1 MNKLV
6 FSTLTTIL
14 TLFLISSSIAL
25 FAQGGQGGG
34 MQGGERPAI
43 GILKGKVID
52 QSTKEPVEYATI
64 SIHNL
69 RDSSLV
75 TGGIT
80 DAKGSFNITEIQ
92 LGMYFVKVGFIGYDA
107 KIISPIKLSPKGDGI
122 EQDLGEIILGSS
134 SQQIKEVD
142 VVAEKMVVTNAIDKK
157 VFNVSQSFASNVSS
171 ASEILQNIPSVDVD
185 IDGNVSLRGSG
196 NVRILIDGKPSGLSS
211 ADLMQQI
218 PASSIESIEVITN
231 PSAKYD
237 PEGMSGIINI
247 VLKKNKLTGFNGMV
261 TVNASPGNMYTGGG
275 QISYKNKNLNLYAN
289 YNMRDMDHEMTSDIY
304 RESYYNGETTILD
317 QTGERL
323 FNMAGQMFKVGM
335 DYSFN
340 DKNTISLSSLINTR
354 NFNANSYT
362 SNSYLDGNHLITN
375 TSERNSINENGGG
388 GYDLTLN
395 YLKKFADKGHELS
408 FDANFSNFNMES
420 NGSYNETFTPVTDIL
435 LQKDFGT
442 VDRNAYQAQLDYV
455 KTKGDN
461 SKFEAGLKFQNTD
474 IRTIYSQEAFDYDL
488 NSYVEDPD
496 LADDFN
502 YNEKIAAAYAI
513 YGKKVGNFSFQAG
526 LRVEQTA
533 TDFTLMSTNDHYIND
548 YFAYYPSAHVQW
560 EKQKGE
566 TLQLSYSKRVNRPQG
581 RSLNP
586 RVRYDDPLNLSKGN
600 PYLMPE
606 YINSV
611 EFGYMRYWEKIS
623 ITSSVYYRQIVDM
636 IAEIT
641 TVDADGISMTTYEN
655 IASGS
660 NYGFELVFN
669 ASPYKWWNLT
679 LSTNIYRSTID
690 GSNLEVAMN
699 NEGTIY
705 TTKLMSTWKIQK
717 LFDVQLSGRYRG
729 PQIMAQGEMEDEY
742 SFDLS
747 LKRQFLKNRLTA
759 TIRISDLLDS
769 ELNTSTMSS
778 SNYYQTSERKRES
791 RFVYGGLA
799 YTFGKLSQQSKKKRG
814 DMEEGNGG
822 MMDMD

>member
-1 MNKLV
+1 MYMNKLV
-6 FSTLTTIL
+6 FSTLTTTL
-14 TLFLISSSIAL
+14 TLFFISVSLVL
-25 FAQGGQGGG
+25 FA
-34 MQGGERPAI
+34 QGGERPAI
-43 GILKGKVID
+43 GILKGKIID
-52 QSTKEPVEYATI
+52 QSTKEPIEYATI

-75 TGGIT
+75 TGGIS
-80 DAKGSFNITEIQ
+80 DAKGGFNITEIQ

-122 EQDLGEIILGSS
+122 EQNLGEIVLSSS
-134 SQQIKEVD
+134 SQQIKDVD
-142 VVAEKMVVTNAIDKK
+142 VVADKMVVTNAIDKK

-261 TVNASPGNMYTGGG
+261 TLNASPGNMYSGGG
-275 QISYKNKNLNLYAN
+275 QLSYKNKNLNLYAN
-289 YNMRDMDHEMTSDIY
+289 YNMRNMDHVMTSDIY
-304 RESYYNGETTILD
+304 RESYYNGVTPFLD
-317 QTGERL
+317 QKGDRN
-323 FNMAGQMFKVGM
+323 FNMGGQMFKLGM

-340 DKNTISLSSLINTR
+340 DKNTLSLSGLYNGR
-354 NFNANSYT
+354 NFDANSYNLNNFLDANKVLT
-362 SNSYLDGNHLITN
+362 S
-375 TSERNSINENGGG
+375 TSETNSLSENGGG

-408 FDANFSNFNMES
+408 FDASISDMNMES
-420 NGSYNETFTPVTDIL
+420 KGVYNETSSSEGDTL
-435 LQKDFGT
+435 EKDLGT
-442 VDRNAYQAQLDYV
+442 TNRNAYQFQLDYV
-455 KTKGDN
+455 KAKGEN
-461 SKFEAGLKFQNTD
+461 SKFEAGFKFQNTD
-474 IRTIYSQEAFDYDL
+474 MKTVYNQEAFDYDL
-488 NSYVEDPD
+488 GSYIDNPD
-496 LADDFN
+496 LADNFN
-502 YNEKIAAAYAI
+502 YNEKIGAAYAI
-513 YGKKVGNFSFQAG
+513 YGYKLGTVSFQAG
-526 LRVEQTA
+526 MRIEQTA
-533 TDFTLMSTNDHYIND
+533 TDFTLLSTDDHYIND

-566 TLQLSYSKRVNRPQG
+566 TLQLSYSKRVNRPGG

-586 RVRYDDPLNLSKGN
+586 RVRKDDPLNLSKGN

-611 EFGYMRYWEKIS
+611 ELGYMRYWEKIS
-623 ITSSVYYRQIVDM
+623 ITSSIYYRKIIDM
-636 IAEIT
+636 VTEIT
-641 TVDADGISMTTYEN
+641 SVNAEGIPMTSPEN

-660 NYGFELVFN
+660 NYGFEFVFN

-690 GSNLEVAMN
+690 ASNLETPMN

-729 PQIMAQGEMEDEY
+729 PQITAQGEMEDEY
-742 SFDLS
+742 SFDIS
-747 LKRQFLKNRLTA
+747 LKKQFLKNRLTA
-759 TIRISDLLDS
+759 TLRVSDLLDS
-769 ELNTSTMSS
+769 EINYSTTTTT
-778 SNYYQTSERKRES
+778 NYYQTSERKRES
-791 RFVYGGLA
+791 RFVYAGLT
-799 YTFGKLSQQSKKKRG
+799 YTFGKLSQQNKKKRS
-814 DMEEGNGG
+814 DMEEGGGG
-822 MMDMD
+822 MMDME